1 MKKTII
7 IALAAAFTL
16 PSTAQ
21 EAWDL
26 RRCIEHAIEY
36 NLSIKQQEATRDQNK
51 VELNTAQWSRLPN
64 LNGNVGQSFTFG
76 RALQADNT
84 YGDRNTA
91 NTSFGISTSIPL
103 FTGMRIPNTIALAK
117 LNLKAATEDLNKA
130 KDDIS
135 INVTSAFLQILFA
148 DELVKVAHSQVE
160 LSREQLKRKE
170 TFAANG
176 KAAEAEVQ
184 EARARVAQD
193 EMSAVQADNNYQLAL
208 LELSQLLELPSPE
221 GFRIAIPE
229 SDELQATSYEGGN
242 LVARSSSLVADT
254 PEDIYAQA
262 ILEKPAIKAAQ
273 YRLEGA
279 DRNVRIAQS
288 AYYPQLNFGGGLS
301 TNYYDASG
309 VENVGFGTQ
318 WNRNMSKYLQFSLSI
333 PLFNRFETRNNV
345 RSARI
350 RRTALNWQLE
360 ETKKALY
367 KEIQQAYYNALA
379 SESKY
384 KSSRTA
390 TDASEASFRLVSEK
404 YTLGSATATE
414 YNEARTQWMKATSDM
429 IQAKYEYLFR
439 SKILDFYKGVPL
451 EL

>member
-1 MKKTII
+1 MKRTII
-7 IALAAAFTL
+7 IALAATFTL

-26 RRCIEHAIEY
+26 RRCIDHAIEH

-51 VELNTAQWSRLPN
+51 VELNTAQWSRMPN
-64 LNGNVGQSFTFG
+64 LNGSVGQSFTFG
-76 RALQADNT
+76 RALQSDNT

-91 NTSFGISTSIPL
+91 NTSFGVSTSIPL

-117 LNLKAATEDLNKA
+117 LNLKASTEDLNKA

-135 INVTSAFLQILFA
+135 INVTSAFLQILFT
-148 DELVKVAHSQVE
+148 DELAKVAHNQVA

-221 GFRIAIPE
+221 GFRIVIPE
-229 SDELQATSYEGGN
+229 VEEVFTTLT
-242 LVARSSSLVADT
+242 L
-254 PEDIYAQA
+254 PEEIYAQA
-262 ILEKPAIKAAQ
+262 MLEKPAIKAAQ
-273 YRLEGA
+273 HRLEGA
-279 DRNVRIAQS
+279 TRSVRIAQS
-288 AYYPQLNFGGGLS
+288 GYYPQLSFGGGLS
-301 TNYYDASG
+301 TNYYNASG
-309 VENVGFGTQ
+309 VENAGFGTQ
-318 WNRNMSKYLQFSLSI
+318 WDRNMSKYLQFSLSI

-345 RSARI
+345 RTARI

-360 ETKKALY
+360 ETKKMLY

-379 SESKY
+379 SESQY

-390 TDASEASFRLVSEK
+390 TDASEASFRLISEK
-404 YTLGSATATE
+404 YALGSATATE
-414 YNEARTQWMKATSDM
+414 YNEARTNWMKATSDM
-429 IQAKYEYLFR
+429 IQAKYQYLFR

-451 EL
+451 GM